1 MAKFIKLNEVDNRL
15 NVKYDKRN
23 EVMNWGADNA
33 YPSLI
38 KALIN
43 TSVTST
49 QCLSI
54 NAKYVYGKG
63 FNLPNANRL
72 IVNKQ
77 GQTINNVLRIASK
90 DFEEI
95 NNLFLHVN
103 WNANYEITS
112 VKVIPSTWVRIG
124 KKDSEDYNG
133 KYVVYNNWDKSKSKL
148 IQKKEFNVIDRFN
161 PNKKIIEAQVNAVGG
176 WTNYKGQLLHIN
188 KDFTDTYSISNLD
201 SVILD
206 ADAEYQSSIFTNNGF
221 KKGFFNNKILVVKP
235 FADDNERYAFKS
247 TIEAMQGGDNTSSI
261 LLLEAENPSEDLKEQ
276 FLMENIDNNVD
287 DKIFEY
293 SDKKI
298 ADNIR
303 KAFGVPSILID
314 NSDNSIFGQSGEL
327 LKTAMHQ
334 HWMNKE
340 EERNIIEETFQLIFS
355 YWHEKINVNDLI
367 IKEIITSN
375 KIDNVGESIN

>member
-1 MAKFIKLNEVDNRL
+1 MAKIINLNEVDNRL
-15 NVKYDKRN
+15 SVKYDKRN

-33 YPSLI
+33 YPSLV

-63 FNLPNANRL
+63 FALKNANTL

-77 GQTINNVLRIASK
+77 GQTLNNILRIASK

-103 WNANYEITS
+103 WNANFEITS
-112 VKVIPSTWVRIG
+112 VKILPSTHVRIG

-133 KYVVYNNWDKSKSKL
+133 KYVVYNNWDKSKLKL
-148 IQKKEFNVIDRFN
+148 IQKKDFAVIDRFN
-161 PNKKIIEAQVNAVGG
+161 PNKKVIESQVTSAGG
-176 WTNYKGQLLHIN
+176 WKNYKGQIIHIN
-188 KDFTDTYSISNLD
+188 KDFTDTYSVSPLD
-201 SVILD
+201 AVMLD

-235 FADDNERYAFKS
+235 FTDDNERHEFKT
-247 TIEAMQGGDNTSSI
+247 TIEQMQGGENTSSV

-276 FLMENIDNNVD
+276 FLLENIDNNVD
-287 DKIFEY
+287 DKIFQY
-293 SDKKI
+293 SDEKI
-298 ADNIR
+298 SNNIR

-327 LKTAMHQ
+327 LKTAMLQ
-334 HWMNKE
+334 HWMNKD
-340 EERNIIEETFQLIFS
+340 EERMIIEETFQKIFN
-355 YWHEKINVNDLI
+355 YWHEEIDVNQLV
-367 IKEIITSN
+367 IKEIIKKDEINTT
-375 KIDNVGESIN
+375 GEQIN